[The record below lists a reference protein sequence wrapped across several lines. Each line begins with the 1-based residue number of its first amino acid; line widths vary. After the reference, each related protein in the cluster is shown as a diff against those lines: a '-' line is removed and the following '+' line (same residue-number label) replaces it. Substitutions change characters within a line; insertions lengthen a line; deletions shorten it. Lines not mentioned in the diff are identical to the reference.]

1 MNCKGIHCPGCEDGN
16 GPAGLIAVLVVL
28 AVIAASA
35 RAIGRAVS
43 EVVTILAITAASI
56 AGAALAAGAVA
67 AVVILRRR
75 AGNAQLR
82 AREVARA
89 EALEWALE
97 QLAARPG
104 RLELPAARVPWASLD
119 GHREHMEAEP
129 RRSPR

>member
-1 MNCKGIHCPGCEDGN
+1 MNCKGIHCPGCGDGN

-43 EVVTILAITAASI
+43 EVVTVVAITAASV
-56 AGAALAAGAVA
+56 AGLALAAGSV
-67 AVVILRRR
+67 AVVVTVRRR
-75 AGNAQLR
+75 GRARLR
-82 AREVARA
+82 AREVTRA

-104 RLELPAARVPWASLD
+104 RAELPAARVPWASLD